1 MTVFGAV
8 DVVVG
13 VPVTVTVLVLV
24 LVVAGGTTAVVVVT
38 VVTLVVV
45 AVDEVVD
52 DVVVVEDAAAMT
64 PHANRLPV
72 SSAEGSPKVLGS
84 EEMTSE
90 VPELFLRSAAVK
102 PLVVVTSFAE
112 PSGRTCKAVS
122 RPLAGYPVW
131 PDAWY
136 TPPADSKALGSQLP
150 TEWTASPWNPGV
162 STELGPASTVTVA

>member
-1 MTVFGAV
+1 MWREGGGHLVAQPPGGVVTVLGAV

-24 LVVAGGTTAVVVVT
+24 LVLVVAGGTTAVVVVI
-38 VVTLVVV
+38 VVTLVVAV
-45 AVDEVVD
+45 DDVVEDVVDEVV
-52 DVVVVEDAAAMT
+52 VADAAAMT

-72 SSAEGSPKVLGS
+72 SSAELSPKVPGS

-90 VPELFLRSAAVK
+90 VPELFRRSAAVN

-122 RPLAGYPVW
+122 WPLAG
-131 PDAWY
+131 
-136 TPPADSKALGSQLP
+136 
-150 TEWTASPWNPGV
+150 
-162 STELGPASTVTVA
+162 